1 MIRYGRNIPS
11 ISDFLSKKGKHMET
25 KGLVLINTGTGK
37 GKTTAALGT
46 AIRAW
51 GDGQKVLI
59 LQFIKGAWKYGELK
73 AIETLGKAEGRI
85 EIRPMGDGFVF
96 HNKKDPENEERLA
109 EKKELACRA
118 WDMVRKEVMSG
129 AWDLVVLDEINY
141 AIHFG
146 MLETEEVAGLIRERP
161 PRLNM
166 ILTGRYAPEELI
178 DLADT
183 VTEMTLVKHAF
194 QKGIRARKGIEF

>member
-1 MIRYGRNIPS
+1 MIRHGRGSPS
-11 ISDFLSKKGKHMET
+11 MSDFLSKKGKHMET

-109 EKKELACRA
+109 EKKELARRA

-129 AWDLVVLDEINY
+129 AWDLIVLDEINY

-166 ILTGRYAPEELI
+166 ILTGRYAPKELI